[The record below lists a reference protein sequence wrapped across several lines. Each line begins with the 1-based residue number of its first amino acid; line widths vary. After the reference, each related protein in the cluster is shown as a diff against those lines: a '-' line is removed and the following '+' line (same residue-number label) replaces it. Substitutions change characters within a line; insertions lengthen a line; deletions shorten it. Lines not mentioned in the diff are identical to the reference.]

1 IEAINAGEP
10 DHKIASIVGEATQLP
25 PSTIRRWAKR
35 YNWREHTTN
44 NNPIL
49 LSEQSEIQYS
59 IKEPNNVNHKITGS
73 VETITYTGYSGII
86 YPFEIHRLGTEFPLV
101 GAVYIFTRKIISR
114 GKTIHDPLYIGQTD
128 SLQGKFCE
136 QRNFNCVK
144 KYGVEFIC
152 INRVLDEIHR
162 RQIVTDLRIA
172 HNAICNV

>member
-35 YNWREHTTN
+35 YNWREDTIN
-44 NNPIL
+44 NNQL
-49 LSEQSEIQYS
+49 LLREESEILYS
-59 IKEPNNVNHKITGS
+59 MKEHNNVNHKITES
-73 VETITYTGYSGII
+73 IETITYTSYSGII
-86 YPFEIHRLGTEFPLV
+86 YPFEIHRLGGEFPLV
-101 GAVYIFTRKIISR
+101 GAVYIFTKKIISK
-114 GKTIHDPLYIGQTD
+114 GKTVYDPLYIGQTD

-144 KYGVEFIC
+144 KYGSEYIC

-162 RQIVTDLRIA
+162 RQIVTDHRIA
-172 HNAICNV
+172 LNAICNV